1 MEISLQSIVGKGYAD
16 FWNFKGR
23 YRVCKGSRASK
34 KSKTTALN
42 FIVRMMQH
50 PLANALVVRKTFAT
64 LKDSCYSDLLW
75 AAQRLGVAHLWR
87 GTVNPLEL
95 QYLPTGQRILFR
107 GLDNPLKLTSIS
119 VPHGVLCFV
128 WCEECYELSDESEF
142 NKLDLSIRGTMPE
155 GLFKQFTLT
164 LNPWS
169 DTWWGKA
176 RFFDADPDPDIMA
189 KTTTYHCNEWLDEAD
204 LRVFETM
211 RVNAPKR
218 YLVEGLAQW
227 GHAEGLIYENTELAD
242 MDLDALRKKDGVK
255 SAFGL
260 DFGFTDPTAF
270 VACLI
275 DESENLIYV
284 FDEFY
289 ETGLTNRDIAARII
303 EHGWGSQRI
312 ICDSS
317 EPKSIQELRDL
328 GIRAEPS
335 RKGPDSVLHGIQKL
349 QNYKI
354 VVSTKCPNFWHEIN
368 NYAWQKD
375 KNGKPVDKPEH
386 EWSHCMDAARYCC
399 GRILLG
405 NTFSF
410 E

>member
-1 MEISLQSIVGKGYAD
+1 MAISLQSIVGKGYAD

-42 FIVRMMQH
+42 FIVRMMQN

-119 VPHGVLCFV
+119 VPKGVLCWV
-128 WCEECYELSDESEF
+128 WIEEAFELTDESEF
-142 NKLDLSIRGTMPE
+142 NKLDLSIRGEVPE

-164 LNPWS
+164 LNPWAI
-169 DTWWGKA
+169 TWWGKA
-176 RFFDADPDPDIMA
+176 RFFDAAPDPDIMA
-189 KTTTYHCNEWLDEAD
+189 KTTVYTCNEWLDQAD
-204 LRVFETM
+204 LQVFEKM
-211 RVNAPKR
+211 RVNNPKR
-218 YLVEGLAQW
+218 YLVEGLANW
-227 GHAEGLIYENTELAD
+227 GIAEGLIYENTEFTD
-242 MDLDALRKKDGVK
+242 FDVTALRKKDGIK

-275 DESENLIYV
+275 DESEDKIYI

-289 ETGLTNRDIAARII
+289 ETGLTNRDIAAKII

-335 RKGPDSVLHGIQKL
+335 RKGPDSVLHGIQKI
-349 QNYKI
+349 QNYKL
-354 VVSTKCPNFWHEIN
+354 VVSTKCPNFWHEVN

-375 KNGKPVDKPEH
+375 KFGKPIDKPEH
-386 EWSHCMDAARYCC
+386 DWSHLQDALRYCA
-399 GRILLG
+399 GRVLLG